1 MIENNYLKENL
12 LYKDGFFIGKENI
25 KIYYKSYEIENS
37 KAIVVISH
45 GLWESSEKYEEFI
58 TTLNK
63 NNYSVYIFDHRGHG
77 RSGRLGIDN
86 SQINVE
92 NFDYYIE
99 DLKIFL
105 DEIVIPN
112 LNERKLYLF
121 AHSMGGS
128 IGALFLEKYNNYF
141 SKAILNCPMMKIDT
155 ENYPQ
160 LAAQALAKTM
170 CTLGLGNKYVFGKG
184 PFDSKPNFEGCATS
198 CKKRYDIYFN
208 KQLECDYLQTGGIS
222 FNWLNESFKAMNKL
236 LKQDNIDNIKSEMIL
251 FQAGKDSFVKPDGH
265 EKFISKAKN
274 CEFIKFEDAKHEIY
288 IERDEIRDK
297 YIKEVLKFYDK

>member
-1 MIENNYLKENL
+1 MEINNIKQNT
-12 LYKDGFFIGKENI
+12 LYRDGFFIGKENI
-25 KIYYKSYEIENS
+25 KIYYKIYEVINS
-37 KAIVVISH
+37 KAVVVISH

-58 TTLNK
+58 GILNK
-63 NNYSVYIFDHRGHG
+63 NNYSVYIIDHRGHG

-105 DEIVIPN
+105 DKIVIPN

-121 AHSMGGS
+121 ARSMGGA

-141 SKAILNCPMMKIDT
+141 SKSILNCPMMGIDT

-160 LAAQALAKTM
+160 LVAQILAKVM
-170 CTLGLGNKYVFGKG
+170 CTVGLRNKYVFGKG
-184 PFDSKPNFEGCATS
+184 PFDIKPNFEGCATS
-198 CKKRYDIYFN
+198 CEKRYYIYFN
-208 KQLECDYLQTGGIS
+208 KQLEYDYLQTGGIS
-222 FNWLNESFKAMNKL
+222 FNWLNQSFKAMNKL
-236 LKQDNIDNIKSEMIL
+236 LKKDNIDNIKSEMIL
-251 FQAGKDSFVKPDGH
+251 FQAGKDTLVKPDGH
-265 EKFISKAKN
+265 EKFISKANN

-288 IERDEIRDK
+288 IERDEILDK